1 MSLSTSLSIASSGL
15 NAVQYQLA
23 VSSQNVSNAS
33 TPGYITEVANVASRD
48 AGGAASG
55 VVVQPT
61 TLALNNALQNSLYV
75 ENASVAGL
83 GVTVNAL
90 SAVSAAQGSTT
101 DATNSNTLTSLV
113 GNLQNAFIA
122 LDNDPSSSVQQ
133 QTVVDSATT
142 LAQGINSLSGTY
154 QTQRQEAQA
163 AIPATLDAIN
173 SNLTTIGALSEQ
185 IMGLQATGGD
195 TAELQNQRLDAMT
208 TLSSSLGVVF
218 TPTSTGDM
226 LVSTTS
232 GLALP
237 TRPIGGPLV
246 SAGAPPIMAS
256 SAYAASAVPG
266 ATTTI
271 PPITLNGLDVTAS
284 MAGGTLGANIELRD
298 TTLPTMQG
306 ELDAFSSTLATR
318 FSAAGLNLF
327 TNAGGWSPDPNA
339 ATDPTQ
345 APANT
350 PWDTTLVTVPQTI
363 PLPANGELG
372 FSAEIEVNPLVAASP
387 SLVRDGQDSALTGAA
402 TFLPNPA
409 SGPVG
414 FTTLIDGILSSTFGT
429 QTITGT
435 SQAASSTAGLGING
449 ALSAPYSGSGDL
461 GSLATTLTSSQA
473 ETIGLATTR
482 QSTGTDMQTT
492 LQASLTS
499 SSGVSVDDEM
509 SKIVAL
515 QNAYEANAK
524 VVSSVES
531 MFSALLSAISPAAS

>member
-15 NAVQYQLA
+15 KAVQQQLA

-33 TPGYITEVANVASRD
+33 TPGYLTEIANVASRN
-48 AGGAASG
+48 AGGGPSG

-113 GNLQNAFIA
+113 GNLQDAFTT

-133 QTVVDSATT
+133 QSVVNSAAA
-142 LAQGINSLSGTY
+142 LARGINSLSSTY

-173 SNLTTIGALSEQ
+173 SNLTTIGALSQQ
-185 IMGLQATGGD
+185 IMGLQATAGD
-195 TAELQNQRLDAMT
+195 TADLQNQRLAAMT
-208 TLSSSLGVVF
+208 TLSSSLAVAYM
-218 TPTSTGDM
+218 PTSTGDM
-226 LVSTTS
+226 LVSTAS

-237 TRPIGGPLV
+237 TRPTGGPLV
-246 SAGAPPIMAS
+246 TAGAAPITAS
-256 SAYAASAVPG
+256 SAYGTS
-266 ATTTI
+266 ATTTATATI

-284 MAGGTLGANIELRD
+284 LTGGTLGANIVLRD

-306 ELDAFSSTLATR
+306 ELDAFSTTLATR

-345 APANT
+345 APAST
-350 PWDTTLVTVPQTI
+350 AWDTTLVTTPQTI

-372 FSAEIEVNPLVAASP
+372 FSAEIQVNPLVTVSP
-387 SLVRDGQDSALTGAA
+387 ALVRDGQASAVTGAA
-402 TFLPNPA
+402 TFVPNSA
-409 SGPVG
+409 SGSSG
-414 FTTLIDGILSSTFGT
+414 FTALIDGILGSTFGT

-435 SQAASSTAGLGING
+435 DQAASSAAGLGVNG
-449 ALSAPYSGSGDL
+449 ALSAPYNGSGDL
-461 GSLATTLTSSQA
+461 GTLATTLTSSQA
-473 ETIGLATTR
+473 ETIGLATTQ
-482 QSTGTDMQTT
+482 QSTATDMQTT
-492 LQASLTS
+492 LQASLNS
-499 SSGVSVDDEM
+499 SSGVSVDGEM

-524 VVSSVES
+524 VVSSVQS
-531 MFSALLSAISPAAS
+531 MFSALLAAIVPG

>member
-15 NAVQYQLA
+15 KAVQQQLA

-33 TPGYITEVANVASRD
+33 TPGYVTEIANVASRD
-48 AGGAASG
+48 AGGGPSG
-55 VVVQPT
+55 VVVKPT

-75 ENASVAGL
+75 ENANVAGL

-113 GNLQNAFIA
+113 GNLHDAFTT

-133 QTVVDSATT
+133 QTVVDRASA
-142 LAQGINSLSGTY
+142 LARGVNSLSGTY

-163 AIPATLDAIN
+163 AIPATLDSIN
-173 SNLTTIGALSEQ
+173 GNLTTIGALSQQ

-195 TAELQNQRLDAMT
+195 TADLQNQRLAAMT
-208 TLSSSLGVVF
+208 ALSSLLGVAF
-218 TPTSTGDM
+218 MPTSTGDM

-237 TRPIGGPLV
+237 TRPTGGPLV
-246 SAGAPPIMAS
+246 TAGASPIS
-256 SAYAASAVPG
+256 AASAYVTS
-266 ATTTI
+266 ATTSTATAI

-284 MAGGTLGANIELRD
+284 LTGGTLGANITLRD

-306 ELDAFSSTLATR
+306 ELDAFSTTLATR

-339 ATDPTQ
+339 ASDPTQ
-345 APANT
+345 APAGT
-350 PWDTTLVTVPQTI
+350 AWDTTLVTVPQTI

-372 FSAEIEVNPLVAASP
+372 FSAEIQVNPLVTASP
-387 SLVRDGQDSALTGAA
+387 SLVRDGQASSVTGAA
-402 TFLPNPA
+402 TFIPNA
-409 SGPVG
+409 ATGPSG
-414 FTTLIDGILSSTFGT
+414 FTTLIDGILTSTFGT

-435 SQAASSTAGLGING
+435 SQAASSAAGLGVNG
-449 ALSAPYSGSGDL
+449 ALSAPYDGSGDIAT
-461 GSLATTLTSSQA
+461 LATTLTSSQA
-473 ETIGLATTR
+473 ETIGLATTQ
-482 QSTGTDMQTT
+482 QSTATDMQTT

-524 VVSSVES
+524 VVSSVQS
-531 MFSALLSAISPAAS
+531 MFTALLAAI

>member
-1 MSLSTSLSIASSGL
+1 MSLNTSLSIASSGL

-33 TPGYITEVANVASRD
+33 TPGYVTEIANVGSRD
-48 AGGAASG
+48 ADGAASG

-101 DATNSNTLTSLV
+101 DATDSNTLTSLV
-113 GNLQNAFIA
+113 GNLQDAFTT
-122 LDNDPSSSVQQ
+122 LDSDPSSAVQQ
-133 QTVVDSATT
+133 QTVVDSASA
-142 LAQGINSLSGTY
+142 LAQSINSLSGTY
-154 QTQRQEAQA
+154 QSQRQEAQA
-163 AIPATLDAIN
+163 AIPVTLDTIN
-173 SNLTTIGALSEQ
+173 SNLTTIGTLSGQ
-185 IMGLQATGGD
+185 IMELQATGGD
-195 TAELQNQRLDAMT
+195 TADLQNQRLDAMT

-237 TRPIGGPLV
+237 TRPTGGPLL
-246 SAGAPPIMAS
+246 SAGAAPVT
-256 SAYAASAVPG
+256 AASGYVASAAPG

-284 MAGGTLGANIELRD
+284 LTGGTIGANIVLRD
-298 TTLPTMQG
+298 TTLPTMQA
-306 ELDAFSSTLATR
+306 ELDAFSTTLATR
-318 FSAAGLNLF
+318 FSGAGLNLF

-345 APANT
+345 APAGT
-350 PWDTTLVTVPQTI
+350 PWDSTLVTVPQTI

-372 FSAEIEVNPLVAASP
+372 FSAEIQVNPLVTASP
-387 SLVRDGQDSALTGAA
+387 TLVRDGQDSAVTGAA
-402 TFLPNPA
+402 TFLANSAGGPA
-409 SGPVG
+409 G

-435 SQAASSTAGLGING
+435 SQAASSTAGLGLTG
-449 ALSAPYSGSGDL
+449 ALSAPYAGSGDL

-473 ETIGLATTR
+473 ETIGLATTQ

-492 LQASLTS
+492 LQAALTS
-499 SSGVSVDDEM
+499 SSGVSIDDEM

-524 VVSSVES
+524 VVTSVQS
-531 MFSALLSAISPAAS
+531 MFSALLAAVAPAA